1 MADFAKIGASQPDET
16 SRRIMAGIEAS
27 KKRNAELAKDV
38 DKRRAEYE
46 AKQRA
51 SSEAKQRASKESSDK
66 SPVSK
71 ATTVRQHKGGGATAE
86 VDTERIARQTKA
98 DAAKTSAKKQPAE
111 PSRASE
117 NTSSDEGTITPK
129 KPNPN
134 VTYKNEPPIRVSKK
148 EPEESVLSVMRN
160 YGRNPK
166 GVRDSQK
173 KLAKGIL
180 TAPLRYLNRKTEE
193 QLGIT
198 HSKKTSTG
206 RRVLSSSDSEAQKEQ
221 AAKGARRTRRLG
233 KILSKL
239 KGVSEGEKYE
249 EHKRT
254 WARHHKRGLTI
265 KDSRK

>member
-1 MADFAKIGASQPDET
+1 MDDT
-16 SRRIMAGIEAS
+16 SKRIMAGIEAS

-51 SSEAKQRASKESSDK
+51 AKEQSQKTSKK
-66 SPVSK
+66 SPVSE

-86 VDTERIARQTKA
+86 VNTAKVERQIKA
-98 DAAKTSAKKQPAE
+98 EKATAKKKSQ
-111 PSRASE
+111 
-117 NTSSDEGTITPK
+117 TPK
-129 KPNPN
+129 KNSNPN
-134 VTYKNEPPIRVSKK
+134 IKYKDEPTIKVSER
-148 EPEESVLSVMRN
+148 EPEVSVTNAIRG

-166 GVRDSQK
+166 GVRDSQT

-180 TAPLRYLNRKTEE
+180 TAPLRYLNQKTEE

-198 HSKKTSTG
+198 HPKKTSTG

-254 WARHHKRGLTI
+254 WARHYKRGLTI

>member
-1 MADFAKIGASQPDET
+1 MADKDWKKRLEAIGNTPMDDT
-16 SRRIMAGIEAS
+16 SKRIMAGIEAS
-27 KKRNAELAKDV
+27 KKRNAELAAENV
-38 DKRRAEYE
+38 KRRKNEESGYTKKSETESKSATKRSAVSS
-46 AKQRA
+46 AKSTA
-51 SSEAKQRASKESSDK
+51 AVAA
-66 SPVSK
+66 

-86 VDTERIARQTKA
+86 VDTAKVERQTKA
-98 DAAKTSAKKQPAE
+98 EKATAKKKSQ
-111 PSRASE
+111 
-117 NTSSDEGTITPK
+117 TPK
-129 KPNPN
+129 KNSNPN
-134 VTYKNEPPIRVSKK
+134 IKYKDEPTIKVSER
-148 EPEESVLSVMRN
+148 EPEVSVTNAIRG

-166 GVRDSQK
+166 GVRDSQT

-198 HSKKTSTG
+198 HPKKTSTG
-206 RRVLSSSDSEAQKEQ
+206 RRVLSSSDSEAQKER

-254 WARHHKRGLTI
+254 WARHYKRGLTI